1 MKRPALY
8 QGDRGV
14 MQPEGETRVG
24 LRLTRERHG
33 KRKLWNN
40 AIPAKLLEKL
50 GTCGPLRHAY
60 C

>member
-1 MKRPALY
+1 
-8 QGDRGV
+8 
-14 MQPEGETRVG
+14 